1 MKTLDDKDHIILN
14 VLREHA
20 KWSTQQ
26 ISKKTRIPITT
37 VHNRI
42 RKLESS
48 GIIKGYT
55 TILDDKLTGDINSF
69 VMIYV
74 MYHLPDGK
82 VINQEELAA
91 KIRANKYVEEVNIIT
106 GATDLIAK
114 VRTKTIDEL
123 NDFVIKYLRSISG
136 IDRTQT
142 LVVLKS
148 I

>member
-1 MKTLDDKDHIILN
+1 MKSLDDKDNVILK
-14 VLREHA
+14 VLKEHA

-26 ISKKTRIPITT
+26 ISKNTKIPITT

-42 RKLESS
+42 RKLESE

-55 TILDDKLTGDINSF
+55 TVLDNKIIGDINSF
-69 VMIYV
+69 VLISV
-74 MYHLPDGK
+74 MYHMPGGN
-82 VINQEELAA
+82 VINQEELAE
-91 KIRANKYVEEVNIIT
+91 KIRANEYVEEVSIIT

-114 VRTKTIDEL
+114 VRTKTINEL
-123 NDFVIKYLRSISG
+123 NDFVIKYLRSIAG
-136 IDRTQT
+136 IERTQT